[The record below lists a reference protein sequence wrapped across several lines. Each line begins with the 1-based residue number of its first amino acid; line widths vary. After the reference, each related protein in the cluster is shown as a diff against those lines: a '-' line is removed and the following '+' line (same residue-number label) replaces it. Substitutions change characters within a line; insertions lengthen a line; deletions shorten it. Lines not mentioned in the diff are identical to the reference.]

1 MKSRLET
8 VLRPAARLLLP
19 ALWRMRLRRW
29 WYAGFA
35 SGNSYD
41 ARLRQEVS
49 RFSDEEVIHDLPPI
63 CDYWSEKYLR
73 PLFEQFGFS
82 YPEDFF
88 ARQIE
93 RKSAA
98 AGRPISVV
106 SIGAG
111 NGESEAVIAKLL
123 LERGVGAFTITCLDF
138 NDAMLERGRRLTES
152 QGIANHFR
160 FVNADFNRW
169 KPAET
174 CDVVIANQSLHH
186 VTNLEGL
193 FDAIHEAIGDDGIFV
208 TSDMIGRN
216 GHRRWPEALAI
227 VQEFW
232 QELPTAYRYN
242 RQLHRNET
250 RFGNWDCAAEGF
262 EGIRAQDIL
271 PLALAK
277 FGFDMFLA
285 YGNLIDPFVDRSFGP
300 NFDAEKDWDR
310 DFIDRV
316 HARDEAEMLAGTIS
330 PTHMLAV
337 MRRDRSVKP
346 IVWRHLTPEFCLR
359 RG

>member
-8 VLRPAARLLLP
+8 VLRPVARMLP
-19 ALWRMRLRRW
+19 ALWRVRLRRW
-29 WYAGFA
+29 WYAGFNT
-35 SGNSYD
+35 GHGYD
-41 ARLRQEVS
+41 ARIRQEVS
-49 RFSDEEVIHDLPPI
+49 RFSGEEVIHDLPPI
-63 CDYWSEKYLR
+63 CHYWSNTYLR

-88 ARQIE
+88 ALQIE
-93 RKSAA
+93 RKAA
-98 AGRPISVV
+98 AVGRPVSIV

-111 NGESEAVIAKLL
+111 NCESEATIAKLL
-123 LERGVGAFTITCLDF
+123 LERGVRGFTITCVDIT
-138 NDAMLERGRRLTES
+138 DAMLERGQRLMES
-152 QGIANHFR
+152 QGIAGHFR

-169 KPAET
+169 KPSET

-216 GHRRWPEALAI
+216 GHMRWPEALAI

-242 RQLHRNET
+242 RQLRRQET
-250 RFGNWDCAAEGF
+250 RFGNWDCSTEGF

-271 PLALAK
+271 PLAVAK
-277 FGFDMFLA
+277 FGFEVFLA

-300 NFDAEKDWDR
+300 HFDAEKDWDR
-310 DFIDRV
+310 HFIDRV

-346 IVWRHLTPEFCLR
+346 IVWRNLTPAFCLR

>member
-8 VLRPAARLLLP
+8 VLRPVARLLP
-19 ALWRMRLRRW
+19 ALWRVRLRRW

-41 ARLRQEVS
+41 ERIRREIS

-63 CDYWSEKYLR
+63 CHYWSNTYLR

-93 RKSAA
+93 RKFAA
-98 AGRPISVV
+98 VGRPVSIV

-111 NGESEAVIAKLL
+111 NCESEATLAKLL
-123 LERGVGAFTITCLDF
+123 RERGVGDFTITCLDIT
-138 NDAMLERGRRLTES
+138 DAMLERGRRLMES
-152 QGIANHFR
+152 QGIADHFC

-169 KPAET
+169 KPSET
-174 CDVVIANQSLHH
+174 FDVVIANQSLHH

-216 GHRRWPEALAI
+216 GHMRWPEALAI

-242 RQLHRNET
+242 RQLRRQET
-250 RFGNWDCAAEGF
+250 RFGNWDCSTEGF

-271 PLALAK
+271 PLAVAK
-277 FGFDMFLA
+277 FGFDVFLA

-300 NFDAEKDWDR
+300 NFDAEKEWDR

-316 HARDEAEMLAGTIS
+316 HARDEAEMLAGTIF

-346 IVWRHLTPEFCLR
+346 LVWRHLTPEFCLHR
-359 RG
+359 